1 MRRKISLLFK
11 NHWCILNVKHGLGVA
26 RRIDRLVEA
35 LLLGLQCVWA
45 SRLKVLL
52 WTRRASQHRRLA
64 PGSWVLATLGEDPPT
79 SLTFSNDA
87 MTDRLELNFIYTF
100 LIKIE

>member
-1 MRRKISLLFK
+1 M
-11 NHWCILNVKHGLGVA
+11 
-26 RRIDRLVEA
+26 
-35 LLLGLQCVWA
+35 A

-52 WTRRASQHRRLA
+52 WALRASLHRGLV
-64 PGSWVLATLGEDPPT
+64 PGSWVLATLGEDSPT

-87 MTDRLELNFIYTF
+87 ITDRLELSFIYTL

>member
-1 MRRKISLLFK
+1 M
-11 NHWCILNVKHGLGVA
+11 GVA
-26 RRIDRLVEA
+26 KKINRLAEA
-35 LLLGLQCVWA
+35 LLLGFQCVWA

-52 WTRRASQHRRLA
+52 WTLRASQHKALV
-64 PGSWVLATLGEDPPT
+64 PGSWVLATLGEDSPT

-87 MTDRLELNFIYTF
+87 ITDRLELNFIYTF